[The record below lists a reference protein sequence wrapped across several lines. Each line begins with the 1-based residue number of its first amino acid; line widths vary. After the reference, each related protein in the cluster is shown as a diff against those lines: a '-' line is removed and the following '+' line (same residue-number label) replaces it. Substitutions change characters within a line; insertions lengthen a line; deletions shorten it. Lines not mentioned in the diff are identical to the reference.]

1 MREETDML
9 DDNWIDTSQA
19 AEVTGYGKVWLQE
32 LAREGK
38 VTAQKLAGRWV
49 FNKPNLLE
57 YKHTME
63 TLGRKKHGLWQER
76 EASSAT

>member
-1 MREETDML
+1 
-9 DDNWIDTSQA
+9 
-19 AEVTGYGKVWLQE
+19 
-32 LAREGK
+32 
-38 VTAQKLAGRWV
+38 V

-76 EASSAT
+76 EASSSNSHFGTEGIADHWTNSDLDSTTKCKFSPTT